1 VSSRKPLL
9 TLENPTVKEAAEF
22 VRNAL
27 SERKALI
34 IVGNCHV
41 EYRGR
46 ASSKLDPGER
56 IVMIKDDGSVLVH
69 RPAGYEPV
77 NWQPPGCL
85 FQTRSA
91 DNVLEVRA
99 VRRKP
104 SESVRVFFD
113 TVYLLSALSLIDKGK
128 FSLYASEEDMQKAIL
143 LEPEIL
149 EPGFKP
155 ITYEKKVEPGFV
167 DIYGIDKDG
176 KFVVVEIKRKTAG
189 RKAALQL
196 AKYVDSI
203 KATVNREVRGVLVA
217 PHLAKGVQR
226 LLETLKLDFRP
237 LDPKKCAEVLS
248 RPETKRLEEFFGE
261 GK

>member
-1 VSSRKPLL
+1 M
-9 TLENPTVKEAAEF
+9 ENPTVQEAVKF
-22 VRNAL
+22 VENTL

-34 IVGNCHV
+34 IVGNCWV

-46 ASSKLDPGER
+46 ASSKLEPGER
-56 IVMIKDDGSVLVH
+56 IVMIKEDGSVLVH

-85 FQTRSA
+85 FQTRVTK
-91 DNVLEVRA
+91 DVLEVRA

-104 SESVRVFFD
+104 SESVKVFFD
-113 TVYLLSALSLIDKGK
+113 RVYLLSALNLIDRGK

-149 EPGFKP
+149 EQGFKP

-167 DIYGIDKDG
+167 DIYGTDKDG

-189 RKAALQL
+189 KEAALQL
-196 AKYVDSI
+196 AKYVDSV
-203 KATVNREVRGVLVA
+203 KASVSREVRGVLVA
-217 PHLAKGVQR
+217 PRLAKGVQR
-226 LLETLKLDFRP
+226 LLVTLGLGFRALNP
-237 LDPKKCAEVLS
+237 RKCAEVLS
-248 RPETKRLEEFFGE
+248 RPETRRLEEFFGE